1 MTVRQADAAGERFS
15 RRTAAL
21 VMAGYCVLL
30 LGVLLGPASVPSGGV
45 GWIGDVA
52 ARLGA
57 PDRLLV
63 PSRVEFIVNVG
74 VIAPAAALGS
84 VVWPRTTWRDW
95 TAYGFVFSASIELT
109 QGLPLPTRSAR
120 FDDVVANTLGA
131 LVGAVFVLLVRW
143 VAARRR

>member
-1 MTVRQADAAGERFS
+1 MV
-15 RRTAAL
+15 
-21 VMAGYCVLL
+21 GYCALL
-30 LGVLLGPASVPSGGV
+30 LVVLLGPVSVPSDGV

-63 PSRVEFIVNVG
+63 PSRVEFIVNVA

-109 QGLPLPTRSAR
+109 QGLLLPTRSAR

-131 LVGAVFVLLVRW
+131 LTGAVFVMLVRW
-143 VAARRR
+143 VAARRH

>member
-1 MTVRQADAAGERFS
+1 MV
-15 RRTAAL
+15 
-21 VMAGYCVLL
+21 GYCALL
-30 LGVLLGPASVPSGGV
+30 LVVLLGPVSVPSDGV

-57 PDRLLV
+57 PDPLLV
-63 PSRVEFIVNVG
+63 PSRVEFIVNVA

-109 QGLPLPTRSAR
+109 QGLLLPTRSAR

-131 LVGAVFVLLVRW
+131 LTGAAFVMLVRW
-143 VAARRR
+143 VAARRH

>member
-1 MTVRQADAAGERFS
+1 MAA
-15 RRTAAL
+15 
-21 VMAGYCVLL
+21 YCVLL
-30 LGVLLGPASVPSGGV
+30 LGVLLGPASVPTDGV

-63 PSRVEFIVNVG
+63 PSRVEFVVNVG

-95 TAYGFVFSASIELT
+95 TAYGFLFSASIELT
-109 QGLPLPTRSAR
+109 QGLLLPTRSAR
-120 FDDVVANTLGA
+120 FDDIIADTLGA
-131 LVGAVFVLLVRW
+131 LLGAAFGLLVRR
-143 VAARRR
+143 VAARRG